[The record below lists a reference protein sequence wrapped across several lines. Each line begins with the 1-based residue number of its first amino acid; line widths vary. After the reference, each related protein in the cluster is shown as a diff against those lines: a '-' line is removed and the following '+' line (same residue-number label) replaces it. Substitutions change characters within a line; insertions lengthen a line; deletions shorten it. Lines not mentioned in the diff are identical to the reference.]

1 MRDRTWFPQQ
11 VNISKDK
18 VNYPK
23 LDPKMKKSYDL
34 VLAQL
39 ISNDSIQSSQL
50 VERINCFVTSP
61 IVNACLIQ
69 QSAEECMTGETEVL
83 TEEGKWIR
91 LDELKLGD
99 RILSANENLDF
110 YFTNVTTMTIKH
122 IDDYLYRIESDKIS
136 QVVTKGHRVPFLYNG
151 KLRIKKAKDL
161 CSLHGTAG
169 NKVSLFAITGIG
181 NERADSKLIETN
193 IDLVND
199 FTITKY
205 KTTAIVYCPSVSGS
219 LFVCRH
225 RGIVSLTGNCVH
237 SDSYSVMAEDIC
249 QDTDR
254 IYTMWKY
261 DEELAIKN
269 KAVADMYQMLYNS
282 DDPTEE
288 DLLLAFV
295 ANNCLENIVFLGGFA
310 FFFSIEDILPA
321 SSEMLSEISLS
332 GMRCPAKLY

>member
-1 MRDRTWFPQQ
+1 
-11 VNISKDK
+11 
-18 VNYPK
+18 
-23 LDPKMKKSYDL
+23 MKKSYDL

-69 QSAEECMTGETEVL
+69 QSSEECMVGDTEVL
-83 TEEGKWIR
+83 LEEGKWIR
-91 LDELKLGD
+91 LDKLKVGD
-99 RILSANENLDF
+99 RILSTNENLEF
-110 YFTNVTTMTIKH
+110 YYANVTTMTTKH
-122 IDDYLYRIESDKIS
+122 VNEFLYKIESDKIS
-136 QVVTKGHRVPFLYNG
+136 QVVTKGHRIPFIYNG
-151 KLRIKKAKDL
+151 KLRIKKAKDIYSFHNVVGKAL
-161 CSLHGTAG
+161 SLYSIY
-169 NKVSLFAITGIG
+169 KIG
-181 NERADSKLIETN
+181 NQLPDSRLIEITREQ
-193 IDLVND
+193 VSD
-199 FTITKY
+199 FTITRVEMD
-205 KTTAIVYCPSVSGS
+205 TLVYCPTVSGG
-219 LFVCRH
+219 LFVCRYD
-225 RGIVSLTGNCVH
+225 GKVSLTGNCVH

-310 FFFSIEDILPA
+310 FFFSIEDA
-321 SSEMLSEISLS
+321 MVGTSEMISEISLS
-332 GMRCPAKLY
+332 GMHCPEKLYLSNKYSIV

>member
-1 MRDRTWFPQQ
+1 
-11 VNISKDK
+11 
-18 VNYPK
+18 
-23 LDPKMKKSYDL
+23 
-34 VLAQL
+34 
-39 ISNDSIQSSQL
+39 
-50 VERINCFVTSP
+50 
-61 IVNACLIQ
+61 
-69 QSAEECMTGETEVL
+69 MTGETEVL
-83 TEEGKWIR
+83 TKEGKWIR
-91 LDELKLGD
+91 LDELKLGEC
-99 RILSANENLDF
+99 ILSANENLEF
-110 YFTNVTTMTIKH
+110 YFTNVTTITIKY

-136 QVVTKGHRVPFLYNG
+136 QVVTKGHRMPFLYNS
-151 KLRIKKAKDL
+151 KLRIKKTKDL
-161 CSLHGTAG
+161 CSLYNAAG

-193 IDLVND
+193 IDLVNN

-205 KTTAIVYCPSVSGS
+205 KTTAIVYCPSVSGG

-261 DEELAIKN
+261 DEELALKN

-310 FFFSIEDILPA
+310 FFFSIEDA
-321 SSEMLSEISLS
+321 MVGTSEMISEISLS
-332 GMRCPAKLY
+332 GMRYPENTIFE

>member
-1 MRDRTWFPQQ
+1 
-11 VNISKDK
+11 
-18 VNYPK
+18 
-23 LDPKMKKSYDL
+23 MKKSYDL

-69 QSAEECMTGETEVL
+69 QSSEE
-83 TEEGKWIR
+83 
-91 LDELKLGD
+91 
-99 RILSANENLDF
+99 
-110 YFTNVTTMTIKH
+110 
-122 IDDYLYRIESDKIS
+122 
-136 QVVTKGHRVPFLYNG
+136 VVH
-151 KLRIKKAKDL
+151 A
-161 CSLHGTAG
+161 
-169 NKVSLFAITGIG
+169 
-181 NERADSKLIETN
+181 
-193 IDLVND
+193 
-199 FTITKY
+199 
-205 KTTAIVYCPSVSGS
+205 
-219 LFVCRH
+219 
-225 RGIVSLTGNCVH
+225 
-237 SDSYSVMAEDIC
+237 DSYSVMAEDIC

-254 IYTMWKY
+254 IYSMWKY

-332 GMRCPAKLY
+332 GMRCPANLY

>member
-1 MRDRTWFPQQ
+1 
-11 VNISKDK
+11 
-18 VNYPK
+18 
-23 LDPKMKKSYDL
+23 MKKSYDL

-61 IVNACLIQ
+61 IVNACLIT
-69 QSAEECMTGETEVL
+69 QSMEECMVGDTEVL
-83 TEEGKWIR
+83 LEEGKWIR
-91 LDELKLGD
+91 LDELKVGD
-99 RILSANENLDF
+99 RILSTNENLEF
-110 YFTNVTTMTIKH
+110 YYANVTTMTTKH
-122 IDDYLYRIESDKIS
+122 VNEFLYKIESNKIS
-136 QVVTKGHRVPFLYNG
+136 QVVTKGHRIPFIYNG
-151 KLRIKKAKDL
+151 KLHIKKAKDIYSFHNVVGKAL
-161 CSLHGTAG
+161 SLYSIY
-169 NKVSLFAITGIG
+169 KIG
-181 NERADSKLIETN
+181 NQLPDSRLIEITREQ
-193 IDLVND
+193 VND
-199 FTITKY
+199 FTITRVQMD
-205 KTTAIVYCPSVSGS
+205 TLVYCPTVSGG

-225 RGIVSLTGNCVH
+225 DGKVSLTGNCVH

-254 IYTMWKY
+254 IYSMWKY

-310 FFFSIEDILPA
+310 FFFSIEDA
-321 SSEMLSEISLS
+321 MVGTSEMISEISLS
-332 GMRCPAKLY
+332 GMHCPEKLYLSNKYSIV